1 MTPKE
6 KAKELY
12 NKFHDYANS
21 NYGASQFEKN
31 WHGNVLAGERK
42 VRKESAKQCALIAVD
57 EIINSNPHS
66 NPLNTEVYS
75 TMKYWED
82 VKQEIIDL

>member
-57 EIINSNPHS
+57 EIISLVGKYSN
-66 NPLNTEVYS
+66 
-75 TMKYWED
+75 YWQE
-82 VKQEIIDL
+82 VKQEVEII